1 MPPTLPPSTLSP
13 PWLATVREEL
23 AALAA
28 EVAGLELGAVGEAA
42 VERFV
47 ERAVRDGTPA
57 PVLRERARAREPAL
71 LEALLE
77 ALLVGE
83 TFFFREPEHFQLVR
97 DVAAASPRRALA
109 AWSAGCASGEEAYS
123 LAATLLAVAA
133 GRPVEVLGTDL
144 SARALARAAAGAY
157 GRWSRRDAGPMLY
170 PVLDP
175 ADTGGGVLRIL
186 GELRRTVRYARH
198 NLLDPPPA
206 PAGGFDVVMCRNV
219 FVYLRP
225 DAARRVSRHLAD
237 ALAEGGLLIVGN
249 LGGLDEAA
257 APALEPIGPRELGA
271 YVRRPASQAVDA
283 RPRRKTRETGPPPP
297 GPTLTA
303 GELAEHVASHLRAL
317 HLIEARRFAEAEA
330 LLSGLVGAGGY
341 VPALLELALLA
352 ERRGRPSR
360 ATELAARVLEL
371 LERRDPDAEV
381 AGPEPLPVRYYTT
394 IAHTFL
400 ARLRGRA

>member
-1 MPPTLPPSTLSP
+1 
-13 PWLATVREEL
+13 
-23 AALAA
+23 
-28 EVAGLELGAVGEAA
+28 
-42 VERFV
+42 
-47 ERAVRDGTPA
+47 
-57 PVLRERARAREPAL
+57 
-71 LEALLE
+71 
-77 ALLVGE
+77 
-83 TFFFREPEHFQLVR
+83 VR

-133 GRPVEVLGTDL
+133 GRPIEVLGTDL
-144 SARALARAAAGAY
+144 SPRALARAAAGTY

-170 PVLDP
+170 PILAP
-175 ADTGGGVLRIL
+175 GEGAGADVLRVS
-186 GELRRTVRYARH
+186 GELRRTVRLARH

-206 PAGGFDVVMCRNV
+206 PAGGFDVVLCRNV

-225 DAARRVSRHLAD
+225 DAARRVARHLSD

-249 LGGLDEAA
+249 LGATEHLDD
-257 APALEPIGPRELGA
+257 PALEPTGPRELGA
-271 YVRRPASQAVDA
+271 YVRRPASPAVDP

-303 GELAEHVASHLRAL
+303 QELAEHVAAHLRAL
-317 HLIEARRFAEAEA
+317 HLLEASRLAEAEI

-341 VPALLELALLA
+341 VPALLELALLS
-352 ERRGRPSR
+352 ERRGRPAR
-360 ATELAARVLEL
+360 AAELAARVLEL